1 MIVAKNDEA
10 KRSKI
15 WKIVTVFSSVLIIV
29 IAIFLLTRLFT
40 ANPLEGTW
48 IDEDGSLGLSIK
60 SGSMVVSIL
69 ELAEET
75 NVAVK
80 MNYTMDKDEKTIT
93 ISINE
98 AELEKQA
105 DKSDGRYTKTMLESA
120 LSSITTTFEYSVE
133 QERLILTEREYGD
146 QMIFIKE

>member
-1 MIVAKNDEA
+1 MIVARNDEA

-15 WKIVTVFSSVLIIV
+15 WKIVTIVSSVLIIV
-29 IAIFLLTRLFT
+29 ISIFLLTRLFT

-48 IDEDGSLGLSIK
+48 KDEDDNLELSIK
-60 SGSMVVSIL
+60 SGSMVVNIP

-105 DKSDGRYTKTMLESA
+105 DKSDGKYTKTMLESA
-120 LSSITTTFEYSVE
+120 LDSITTTFEYSVE
-133 QERLILTEREYGD
+133 QERLTLTEREYGD
-146 QMIFIKE
+146 QMTFIKE